1 MAVDIGFVM
10 LVKIRTLEHKTCDLS
25 VAELDILQVAAHAH
39 EECTSKD
46 ICGFKTGI
54 QLDHP
59 LS

>member
-10 LVKIRTLEHKTCDLS
+10 FMEIRTLEHKACDLPT
-25 VAELDILQVAAHAH
+25 AELDIFQITTHAD

-46 ICGFKTGI
+46 VCGLKTGI